1 MAEQPL
7 LSREEMEALLAEVSG
22 GRVSAVAPSGE
33 AESYDFGSPTAVIRS
48 VSLQLEAIHQRFAE
62 SLRAGLAELLRCDLE
77 VEADAPEPCPLTSFL
92 ASLGNPCSIH
102 QLRLDPLPGHAFVA
116 VDRTLLFA
124 VVDAFF
130 GGPRRCPESDQP
142 RPLTDT
148 EMRMVQRV
156 RPVVIKALG
165 EVWGELQPDL
175 KVVVVREEHNP
186 SFVKRPSTQDLV
198 VVGELLV
205 RIGECEGRIR
215 IAIPGRTL
223 DPLRARLLNG
233 LAGEPVQDAAVTRRW
248 RQAIELSPVS
258 MRCPLVEIE
267 LSVRELLGLRAGDVI
282 PIDLPRQVQVEVEGI
297 PFFSGRFGAHEGRR
311 AVKVERTLRGVA
323 AS

>member
-1 MAEQPL
+1 MAVEPL
-7 LSREEMEALLAEVSG
+7 LSRDEMEALLAEVSG

-33 AESYDFGSPTAVIRS
+33 AESYDFASPTAVFRS
-48 VSLQLEAIHQRFAE
+48 FSLQLEAIHQRFAE

-77 VEADAPEPCPLTSFL
+77 IEADAPEPCALTTFL

-102 QLRLDPLPGHAFVA
+102 QVRLDPLPGHSFVA
-116 VDRTLLFA
+116 VDRALLFA

-130 GGPRRCPESDQP
+130 GGPRRCPGAEHL

-148 EMRMVQRV
+148 ELRMAQRL
-156 RPVVIKALG
+156 RPVLIRALE

-175 KVVVVREEHNP
+175 KVVVLREEHNP

-198 VVGELLV
+198 VVGQLLV
-205 RIGECEGRIR
+205 RLGECEGRIR
-215 IAIPGRTL
+215 TAIPTRTL

-233 LAGEPVQDAAVTRRW
+233 LSGEPVQDIAVARRW
-248 RQAIELSPVS
+248 RRAIELSPVS

-267 LSVRELLGLRAGDVI
+267 LSVRELLGLRTGDVI
-282 PIDLPRQVQVEVEGI
+282 PIDLPKQVQVEVEGI

-311 AVKVERTLRGVA
+311 AVRVERTLRGPA